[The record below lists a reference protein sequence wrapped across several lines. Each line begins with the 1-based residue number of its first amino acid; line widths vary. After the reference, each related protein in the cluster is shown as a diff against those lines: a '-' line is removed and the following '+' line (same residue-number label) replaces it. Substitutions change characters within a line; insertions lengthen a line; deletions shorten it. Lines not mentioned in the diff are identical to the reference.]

1 MILKSVYQDLP
12 GGFSAVVFEE
22 LPPALILHHWVKSQ
36 KCGRGHKFVASAG
49 MCLLDSFQNYCEVKK
64 KKKKHFQYFQKED
77 IFSRLKKLPEDTHQE
92 KKQKQNK
99 KPTKNLKR
107 MTLNPEAVPA
117 RSSMQSGCRMAVL

>member
-64 KKKKHFQYFQKED
+64 KKKSISTHHTF
-77 IFSRLKKLPEDTHQE
+77 LKS
-92 KKQKQNK
+92 
-99 KPTKNLKR
+99 
-107 MTLNPEAVPA
+107 LNGG
-117 RSSMQSGCRMAVL
+117 SD

>member
-64 KKKKHFQYFQKED
+64 KKKAFPLITPFLSLLMGVVINQLA
-77 IFSRLKKLPEDTHQE
+77 RPTHW
-92 KKQKQNK
+92 
-99 KPTKNLKR
+99 
-107 MTLNPEAVPA
+107 
-117 RSSMQSGCRMAVL
+117 